1 MRRATEEPEDQSW
14 QDFANCLGVDP
25 DLFFPERGASTKEAK
40 EVCRGCVVREDCL
53 EYALAN
59 GEKFG
64 IWGGMSERE
73 RRRIRRQ
80 RALARAQ
87 SQPWPCRSPPA
98 PDRPHAEPRPA
109 APVRQRPDDD
119 RRDPRLASR
128 ASMVRSG
135 SRSSCAQRRGSVRL
149 DHRGRH
155 QADQLGPRHLGRR
168 ADRVVDLGRS
178 DLVGGDEVHRDLHL
192 VAHLEAEGAHRR
204 APEVA
209 SEAASPFEVGLGA
222 ATGCRR

>member
-64 IWGGMSERE
+64 IWVGMSERE

-87 SQPWPCRSPPA
+87 SQP
-98 PDRPHAEPRPA
+98 
-109 APVRQRPDDD
+109 
-119 RRDPRLASR
+119 
-128 ASMVRSG
+128 
-135 SRSSCAQRRGSVRL
+135 
-149 DHRGRH
+149 
-155 QADQLGPRHLGRR
+155 
-168 ADRVVDLGRS
+168 VVVS
-178 DLVGGDEVHRDLHL
+178 
-192 VAHLEAEGAHRR
+192 ATAGA
-204 APEVA
+204 
-209 SEAASPFEVGLGA
+209 
-222 ATGCRR
+222 